1 MDFMTFGFG
10 VLIDPRGG
18 GAKGPKKGVRMI
30 FFLGTRRF
38 LNLTYRPMI
47 ISKETNLR
55 KNSRKIV
62 VLDLSISNN
71 MGNLIHTPLF

>member
-30 FFLGTRRF
+30 FFSGYKAILK
-38 LNLTYRPMI
+38 LNLQAYDNQQRNKPQKKQPKDCGFGPVYFRP
-47 ISKETNLR
+47 
-55 KNSRKIV
+55 
-62 VLDLSISNN
+62 
-71 MGNLIHTPLF
+71 F